1 MLAYPAA
8 NCGECACN
16 RFHPASMKGVP
27 GSAGREIE
35 LRSESTKMTTTGLEG
50 FDWSR
55 GRWENAA
62 VPRAQAEI
70 VIASDWAPIRAFDEI
85 VARSP
90 EAVYGDVLPILR
102 QNDLRIVNLECAL
115 SGDAAPVWKS
125 GSVFKGRPMHIG
137 GLTAVPFEVV
147 TLANNHVFDYGPEA
161 FRQTLDLLSDHSI
174 RSVGAGMSVEEAR
187 RPLIL
192 DLNGVRIG
200 IINFSE
206 GEDLTSAVS
215 GPGVFGWE
223 VDAVVESVHAIRPEV
238 NAILVICHGGVEYIP
253 FPPPYLASAFRRI
266 AEAGADLILGHHAH
280 VPQGV
285 QICNGVPICYS
296 LGNFVFYQETDLF
309 YRKLGYLVKAGVS
322 RAGLAHIEL
331 IPYEIGSESLRL
343 LKGDESALFFESLK
357 KVSLPL
363 ARQDGISE
371 AWHGFLRYYGIK
383 GFRDEIA
390 MILAKMDQEP
400 AKGAAM
406 LRNRITTMQHR
417 EHWIDAMTRIME
429 GSIDDSPQWALDL
442 AAEWLTRKRPAQG
455 VR

>member
-1 MLAYPAA
+1 
-8 NCGECACN
+8 
-16 RFHPASMKGVP
+16 
-27 GSAGREIE
+27 
-35 LRSESTKMTTTGLEG
+35 MTTTGLEG

-55 GRWENAA
+55 GRWTNTAA
-62 VPRAQAEI
+62 SHAQAEI

-85 VARSP
+85 IADSP
-90 EAVYGDVLPILR
+90 EAVYGDLLPVLR
-102 QNDLRIVNLECAL
+102 QGDLRIVNLECAL
-115 SGDAAPVWKS
+115 SGDASPVWKS
-125 GSVFKGRPMHIG
+125 GSVFKGRPVHIN

-147 TLANNHVFDYGPEA
+147 TQGNNHVFDYGPEA
-161 FRQTLDLLSDHSI
+161 FSQTLKLLSGNSI

-187 RPLIL
+187 RPLIIE
-192 DLNGVRIG
+192 LNGVHIG

-223 VDAVVESVHAIRPEV
+223 VDAVVDSVRLIRPGV
-238 NAILVICHGGVEYIP
+238 DIILVICHGGVEYIP
-253 FPPPYLASAFRRI
+253 FPPPYLASAFGRI
-266 AEAGADLILGHHAH
+266 ADAGADLIVGHHPH

-296 LGNFVFYQETDLF
+296 LGNFVFYQETDLY

-322 RAGLAHIEL
+322 RAGLAHIHL
-331 IPYEIGSESLRL
+331 IPYEIGSECLRL
-343 LKGDESALFFESLK
+343 LRGEESALFFESLK

-363 ARQDGISE
+363 ADQEGITE
-371 AWHGFLRYYGIK
+371 AWHGFLRYYGLK

-406 LRNRITTMQHR
+406 LRNRIATMQHR
-417 EHWIDAMTRIME
+417 EHWIDAMTRIMD
-429 GSIDDSPQWALDL
+429 GTIDASPQWALDL
-442 AAEWLTRKRPAQG
+442 TVEWMTRKRPARG
-455 VR
+455 AR

>member
-1 MLAYPAA
+1 
-8 NCGECACN
+8 
-16 RFHPASMKGVP
+16 
-27 GSAGREIE
+27 
-35 LRSESTKMTTTGLEG
+35 MTRTGLEG

-55 GRWENAA
+55 GRWTNVA

-70 VIASDWAPIRAFDEI
+70 VIASDWAPIRAFDDI
-85 VARSP
+85 VARFP

-102 QNDLRIVNLECAL
+102 EGDLRIVNLECAL
-115 SGDAAPVWKS
+115 SGDSSPVWKS
-125 GSVFKGRPMHIG
+125 GSVFKGRPVHIS

-147 TLANNHVFDYGPEA
+147 TLGNNHVFDYGPEA
-161 FRQTLDLLSDHSI
+161 FRQTLKLLSESSI

-187 RPLIL
+187 RPLMI

-223 VDAVVESVHAIRPEV
+223 VDEVVDSVRAIRPGV
-238 NAILVICHGGVEYIP
+238 DVILVICHGGVEYIP
-253 FPPPYLASAFRRI
+253 FPPPYLAEAFRRI
-266 AEAGADLILGHHAH
+266 ADAGADLIVGHHAH

-285 QICNGVPICYS
+285 EICNGVPICYS
-296 LGNFVFYQETDLF
+296 LGNFVFYQETDLY

-322 RAGLAHIEL
+322 RAGLAHIHL
-331 IPYEIGSESLRL
+331 IPYEIGSECLRL
-343 LKGDESALFFESLK
+343 LRGEESALFFESLK

-363 ARQDGISE
+363 ADQEGITA
-371 AWHGFLRYYGIK
+371 AWHGFLRYYGLK

-406 LRNRITTMQHR
+406 LRNRIATMQHR
-417 EHWIDAMTRIME
+417 EHWIDAMTRIMD
-429 GSIDDSPQWALDL
+429 GTIDASPQWALDL
-442 AAEWLTRKRPAQG
+442 ATEWLTRKRPARG
-455 VR
+455 AR

>member
-1 MLAYPAA
+1 
-8 NCGECACN
+8 
-16 RFHPASMKGVP
+16 MK
-27 GSAGREIE
+27 
-35 LRSESTKMTTTGLEG
+35 KTGLEG

-55 GRWENAA
+55 GRWANAA

-90 EAVYGDVLPILR
+90 EAVYGDVLSILR
-102 QNDLRIVNLECAL
+102 QADLRIVNLECAL
-115 SGDAAPVWKS
+115 STDASPVWKS
-125 GSVFKGRPMHIG
+125 GSVFKGRPEHIR
-137 GLTAVPFEVV
+137 GLTMVPFEVV
-147 TLANNHVFDYGPEA
+147 TLGNNHVFDYGPEA
-161 FRQTLDLLSDHSI
+161 FSQTLKLLGAHGI
-174 RSVGAGMSVEEAR
+174 RSVGAGLSVEEAR
-187 RPLIL
+187 RPLIV
-192 DLNGVRIG
+192 DLSGVRIG

-223 VDAVVESVHAIRPEV
+223 VDAVVESIRAIRPDV
-238 NAILVICHGGVEYIP
+238 DILLVVCHGGVEYTP
-253 FPPPYLASAFRRI
+253 FPPPYLADAFRRI
-266 AEAGADLILGHHAH
+266 AEAGADLVIGHHAH

-285 QICNGVPICYS
+285 QFVNGVPICYS
-296 LGNFVFYQETDLF
+296 LGNFVFWQETDLY

-322 RAGLAHIEL
+322 REGLSHVEV

-363 ARQDGISE
+363 AGEEGITE
-371 AWHGFLRYYGIK
+371 AWHGFLRYYGLN

-442 AAEWLTRKRPAQG
+442 AAEWLTRKRPTGG

>member
-1 MLAYPAA
+1 M
-8 NCGECACN
+8 
-16 RFHPASMKGVP
+16 R
-27 GSAGREIE
+27 
-35 LRSESTKMTTTGLEG
+35 TTGLEG

-55 GRWENAA
+55 GRWTNAA
-62 VPRAQAEI
+62 VPQAQAEI
-70 VIASDWAPIRAFDEI
+70 VIASDWAPIRAFDET
-85 VARSP
+85 VEHFP
-90 EAVYGDVLPILR
+90 EAVYGDVLPVLR
-102 QNDLRIVNLECAL
+102 QGDLRIVNLECAL
-115 SGDAAPVWKS
+115 SGDASPVWKS
-125 GSVFKGRPMHIG
+125 GSVFKGRPVHIN

-147 TLANNHVFDYGPEA
+147 TLGNNHVFDYGPEA
-161 FRQTLDLLSDHSI
+161 FRQTLDLLSENSI
-174 RSVGAGMSVEEAR
+174 RSVGAGMSVEEAHQ
-187 RPLIL
+187 PLII

-223 VDAVVESVHAIRPEV
+223 VDTVVDSIRAIRQGV
-238 NAILVICHGGVEYIP
+238 NIILVICHGGVEYIP
-253 FPPPYLASAFRRI
+253 FPPPYLAEAFRRI
-266 AEAGADLILGHHAH
+266 AETGADLIVGHHPH

-322 RAGLAHIEL
+322 RAGLAHIHL
-331 IPYEIGSESLRL
+331 IPYEIGSECLRL
-343 LKGDESALFFESLK
+343 LRGDESALFFESLK

-363 ARQDGISE
+363 ADQEGITD
-371 AWHGFLRYYGIK
+371 AWHGFLRYYGLK

-390 MILAKMDQEP
+390 MILTKMDQEP

-417 EHWIDAMTRIME
+417 EHWIDAMTRIMD
-429 GSIDDSPQWALDL
+429 GTIDSSPQWALDL
-442 AAEWLTRKRPAQG
+442 AAEWLTRKRPAG
-455 VR
+455 GAR

>member
-1 MLAYPAA
+1 
-8 NCGECACN
+8 
-16 RFHPASMKGVP
+16 MK
-27 GSAGREIE
+27 
-35 LRSESTKMTTTGLEG
+35 KTGLEG

-55 GRWENAA
+55 GRWANAA

-102 QNDLRIVNLECAL
+102 QGDLRIVNLECAL
-115 SGDAAPVWKS
+115 STDSSPVWKS
-125 GSVFKGRPMHIG
+125 GSIFKGRPEHIR
-137 GLTAVPFEVV
+137 GLTVVPFEVV
-147 TLANNHVFDYGPEA
+147 TLGNNHVFDYGPEA
-161 FRQTLDLLSDHSI
+161 FSQTLKLLGAHGI
-174 RSVGAGMSVEEAR
+174 RSVGAGLSVEEAH
-187 RPLIL
+187 RPLIV
-192 DLNGVRIG
+192 DLSGARIG

-223 VDAVVESVHAIRPEV
+223 VDAVVESIHAIRPDV
-238 NAILVICHGGVEYIP
+238 DILLVVCHGGVEYIP
-253 FPPPYLASAFRRI
+253 FPPPYLADAFRQI
-266 AEAGADLILGHHAH
+266 AEAGADLVIGHHAH

-285 QICNGVPICYS
+285 QFVNGVPICYS
-296 LGNFVFYQETDLF
+296 LGNFVFWQETDLY

-322 RAGLAHIEL
+322 REGLSHVEV

-343 LKGDESALFFESLK
+343 LRGEESALFFESLK

-363 ARQDGISE
+363 ANQEGITE
-371 AWHGFLRYYGIK
+371 AWHGFLRYYGLK

-406 LRNRITTMQHR
+406 LRNRIATMQHR
-417 EHWIDAMTRIME
+417 EHWIDAMTRIMD
-429 GSIDDSPQWALDL
+429 GTIDSSPQWALDL
-442 AAEWLTRKRPAQG
+442 AAEWLTRKRPARG
-455 VR
+455 AVR

>member
-1 MLAYPAA
+1 
-8 NCGECACN
+8 
-16 RFHPASMKGVP
+16 MKGYP

-35 LRSESTKMTTTGLEG
+35 LKSESTKMTMTGLEG

-55 GRWENAA
+55 GRWVNAA

-85 VARSP
+85 VAHSP

-102 QNDLRIVNLECAL
+102 ECDLRIVNLECAL
-115 SGDAAPVWKS
+115 VAGDASPVWKS
-125 GSVFKGRPMHIG
+125 GSVFKGRPEHVR
-137 GLTAVPFEVV
+137 GLTAVPFDVA

-161 FRQTLDLLSDHSI
+161 FRQTLDLLNENSI
-174 RSVGAGMSVEEAR
+174 RSVGAGLSVEEAR
-187 RPLIL
+187 RPLIVDL
-192 DLNGVRIG
+192 DGVRIG
-200 IINFSE
+200 VINFSE

-223 VDAVVESVHAIRPEV
+223 VDSVVDSVHTIRPDV
-238 NAILVICHGGVEYIP
+238 DIIFVICHGGVEYIP
-253 FPPPYLASAFRRI
+253 FPPPYLAEAFRRI
-266 AEAGADLILGHHAH
+266 AEAGADLIVGHHAH

-285 QICNGVPICYS
+285 QTCNGVPICYS

-322 RAGLAHIEL
+322 RAGLAHIHL
-331 IPYEIGSESLRL
+331 IPYEIGSECLRL
-343 LKGDESALFFESLK
+343 LRGDESAQFFESLK

-363 ARQDGISE
+363 ASQEGITE
-371 AWHGFLRYYGIK
+371 AWQGFLRYYGLK

-406 LRNRITTMQHR
+406 LRNRIATMQHR
-417 EHWIDAMTRIME
+417 EHWIDAMTRIMD
-429 GSIDDSPQWALDL
+429 GTIDASPQWALDL
-442 AAEWLTRKRPAQG
+442 AAEWLTRKRPAG
-455 VR
+455 GAVR

>member
-1 MLAYPAA
+1 
-8 NCGECACN
+8 
-16 RFHPASMKGVP
+16 
-27 GSAGREIE
+27 
-35 LRSESTKMTTTGLEG
+35 MTTTGLEG
-50 FDWSR
+50 FDWNR
-55 GRWENAA
+55 GRWVNAA
-62 VPRAQAEI
+62 VPQAQAEI
-70 VIASDWAPIRAFDEI
+70 VIASDWAPIRAFDAI
-85 VARSP
+85 VAHSP

-115 SGDAAPVWKS
+115 SGYAAPVWKS
-125 GSVFKGRPMHIG
+125 GSVFKGRPEHIN
-137 GLTAVPFEVV
+137 GLTAVTFEVA
-147 TLANNHVFDYGPEA
+147 TLANNHVFDYGPES
-161 FRQTLDLLSDHSI
+161 FRQTLDLLSENSI

-192 DLNGVRIG
+192 DLKGVRIG

-215 GPGVFGWE
+215 GPGVFGWD
-223 VDAVVESVHAIRPEV
+223 VDAVVDSVRAIRPGV
-238 NAILVICHGGVEYIP
+238 DVILVICHGGVEYIP

-266 AEAGADLILGHHAH
+266 AEAGADLIIGHHPH

-322 RAGLAHIEL
+322 RAGLAHVQI
-331 IPYEIGSESLRL
+331 IPYEIGSECLGLLR
-343 LKGDESALFFESLK
+343 GDESALFFESLK

-363 ARQDGISE
+363 ASQEGITE

-406 LRNRITTMQHR
+406 LRNRIATMQHR
-417 EHWIDAMTRIME
+417 EHWIDTMTRIMD
-429 GSIDDSPQWALDL
+429 GTIDESPQWALDL
-442 AAEWLTRKRPAQG
+442 AAEWLTRKRPAKG
-455 VR
+455 AR

>member
-1 MLAYPAA
+1 M
-8 NCGECACN
+8 
-16 RFHPASMKGVP
+16 
-27 GSAGREIE
+27 
-35 LRSESTKMTTTGLEG
+35 TKTGLEG

-55 GRWENAA
+55 GRWVNAA

-70 VIASDWAPIRAFDEI
+70 VIASDWAPIRAFDAI
-85 VARSP
+85 VAHSP

-125 GSVFKGRPMHIG
+125 GSVFKGRPEHIR
-137 GLTAVPFEVV
+137 GLTAVPFDVA
-147 TLANNHVFDYGPEA
+147 TLANNHVFDYGTEA
-161 FRQTLDLLSDHSI
+161 FRQTLDLLSEHSI
-174 RSVGAGMSVEEAR
+174 RSVGAGMSAEEAR

-192 DLNGVRIG
+192 GLKGVRIG
-200 IINFSE
+200 IVNFSE

-215 GPGVFGWE
+215 GPGVFGWD
-223 VDAVVESVHAIRPEV
+223 VDAVVESVRAIRPEV
-238 NAILVICHGGVEYIP
+238 DVILVICHGGVEYIP
-253 FPPPYLASAFRRI
+253 FPPPYLAEAFRHI
-266 AEAGADLILGHHAH
+266 AETGADLIIGHHAH

-285 QICNGVPICYS
+285 QFVNGVPICYS
-296 LGNFVFYQETDLF
+296 LGNFVFYQETDFL

-322 RAGLAHIEL
+322 RAGLANIEL

-343 LKGDESALFFESLK
+343 LKGDESALFFESLRN
-357 KVSLPL
+357 VSLPL

-371 AWHGFLRYYGIK
+371 AWHGFLRYYGIQ

-390 MILAKMDQEP
+390 MILARMDQEP

-417 EHWIDAMTRIME
+417 EHWIDAMTRITD
-429 GSIDDSPQWALDL
+429 GTIDDSPQWAYDL
-442 AAEWLTRKRPAQG
+442 AAEWLTRKRPAKG
-455 VR
+455 AR

>member
-1 MLAYPAA
+1 
-8 NCGECACN
+8 
-16 RFHPASMKGVP
+16 MK
-27 GSAGREIE
+27 
-35 LRSESTKMTTTGLEG
+35 KTGLEG

-55 GRWENAA
+55 GRWVNAA

-70 VIASDWAPIRAFDEI
+70 VIAADWAPIRAFEEI
-85 VARSP
+85 VARTP

-115 SGDAAPVWKS
+115 SADATPVWKS
-125 GSVFKGRPMHIG
+125 GSVFKGRPEHIR

-147 TLANNHVFDYGPEA
+147 TLGNNHVFDYGTEA
-161 FRQTLDLLSDHSI
+161 FRETLKLLGDHGI

-187 RPLIL
+187 RPLIV

-206 GEDLTSAVS
+206 GEDLSSAVS
-215 GPGVFGWE
+215 GPGVFGWD
-223 VDAVVESVHAIRPEV
+223 VDAVVESVRAIRPEV
-238 NAILVICHGGVEYIP
+238 DVILVICHGGVEYIP
-253 FPPPYLASAFRRI
+253 FPPPYLASAFLRI
-266 AEAGADLILGHHAH
+266 AEAGADLVIGHHAH

-285 QICNGVPICYS
+285 QFVNGVPICYS
-296 LGNFVFYQETDLF
+296 LGNFVFWQETDLY

-322 RAGLAHIEL
+322 REGLSHVEV
-331 IPYEIGSESLRL
+331 IPYEIGPESLRL

-363 ARQDGISE
+363 AGEEGITE
-371 AWHGFLRYYGIK
+371 AWHGFLRYYGLQ

-417 EHWIDAMTRIME
+417 EHWIDAMTRITD
-429 GSIDDSPQWALDL
+429 GTIDSSPQWAYDL
-442 AAEWLTRKRPAQG
+442 VVEWLTRKRPTKEA
-455 VR
+455 R